1 MQIYD
6 KDIRCLNCIQELKEA
21 LAGISARVAKLE
33 KEAKENRL
41 LDELLRERDE
51 TFDTLEFDTEAEAE
65 AVVKAAGGKG

>member
-41 LDELLRERDE
+41 FDELLRERD
-51 TFDTLEFDTEAEAE
+51 
-65 AVVKAAGGKG
+65 VVDSD